1 MRSERAMFKYLKS
14 LFSYLNTINI
24 ELKSLNEPEPQYE
37 LRGQSMKSLRRRL
50 VDSLRRRKIDLVVIL
65 AWSFAVSLVLIKTYN
80 IFYAESFLSQR
91 QIAYLSYKGPT
102 FTELDLLI
110 LAATSLVVALMLT
123 DIRSVIY
130 GFFTTIIGSFT
141 ISSVYVFA
149 YIWFVLEYARS
160 HGSIPWGWEDAAFL
174 AIVNVFRF
182 IFPMGIL
189 CCLMGITLGIFIK
202 GIR

>member
-1 MRSERAMFKYLKS
+1 M
-14 LFSYLNTINI
+14 
-24 ELKSLNEPEPQYE
+24 
-37 LRGQSMKSLRRRL
+37 L
-50 VDSLRRRKIDLVVIL
+50 VGFLERRKINLIVIL

-110 LAATSLVVALMLT
+110 LAATSLVVTIMLT
-123 DIRSVIY
+123 DIRSIIY
-130 GFFTTIIGSFT
+130 GFFTTILGAFT
-141 ISSVYVFA
+141 ISSIYVFA
-149 YIWFVLEYARS
+149 YIWFVLDFVGS
-160 HGSIPWGWEDAAFL
+160 HGAIPWGWEDAAFL

-189 CCLMGITLGIFIK
+189 FCLMGITLGIFIK
-202 GIR
+202 GIL